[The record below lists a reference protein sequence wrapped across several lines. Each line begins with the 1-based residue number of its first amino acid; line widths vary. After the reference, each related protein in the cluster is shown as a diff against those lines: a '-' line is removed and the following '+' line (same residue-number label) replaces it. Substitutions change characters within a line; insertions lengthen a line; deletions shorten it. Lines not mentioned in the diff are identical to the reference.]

1 MWIPSKLVSWLEVS
15 RVAYENLEVEVA
27 VLKAERDQLKS
38 DLVATRINSDWFRVK
53 VNDLELTNKALLE
66 KAYGIKLPIP
76 TIVREDTSYN
86 DPNPYKLPQA
96 IFDHIDDETAKA
108 LGDLVG

>member
-1 MWIPSKLVSWLEVS
+1 MWISSKILGWLEVS
-15 RVAYENLEVEVA
+15 RTAYDDLKVENSTLKTEL
-27 VLKAERDQLKS
+27 VLTKA
-38 DLVATRINSDWFRVK
+38 DLTATRINSDWLRLK

-66 KAYGIKLPIP
+66 KAYDIRLPVP
-76 TIVREDTSYN
+76 TIVRETSYN

-96 IFDHIDDETAKA
+96 LFEHIDEETAKA